1 MVDLVPQ
8 DYRRG
13 LRLRRWLRAFGWAC
27 AGVALLAGVARL
39 GLAHLVRTEQ
49 AGLATARQVEAASGA
64 QRAKL
69 ADLQARRDAAERQVK
84 ALESLRGPAV
94 IGELFFAID
103 AAATGKVWFNELSF
117 AREEELAAAKP
128 QARAASRIVP
138 VAPQAGAAERPWRAR
153 QRAQIHGQALDHS
166 TLAEFIN
173 RLGSQP
179 GIEQVRLINTSARS
193 YPGMQVVDF
202 QLAALLGSPPE
213 AAR

>member
-27 AGVALLAGVARL
+27 AGVALLTGVARL
-39 GLAHLVRTEQ
+39 GLAHLVRTVQ
-49 AGLATARQVEAASGA
+49 AGLAAARQLEAASGA

-69 ADLQARRDAAERQVK
+69 ADLRRNAAEGQIK

-94 IGELFFAID
+94 IGQLFFAID
-103 AAATGKVWFNELSF
+103 AATSGKVWFNELSF
-117 AREEELAAAKP
+117 AREEELAEAKP
-128 QARAASRIVP
+128 QVRAAGRIVA
-138 VAPQAGAAERPWRAR
+138 VAPQAGAAERPRRAS

-173 RLGSQP
+173 QLGSQP

-202 QLAALLGSPPE
+202 RLAALMGPQPE